1 MREIEYLASELGKH
15 RNKIYDVVVY
25 ESFFE
30 PRSKLRTP
38 NLPFSGDK
46 YPLPKVYFENLKRC
60 AELVS
65 EGGILLVYG
74 MPYDLPYYGSYLN
87 TLALGDFR
95 FIFKYWIVLNID
107 NQHRGETLQPA
118 HQGLLLYVKS
128 KSSDKTSNGFHL
140 TTNKCRIPHRDC
152 SHCERNLKDWGGK
165 KHLMNP
171 AGSAPSDVWRD
182 LQPQAITDNR
192 LPQSARDRIVLLT
205 EEKANIL
212 FVTET
217 EQESGKF
224 ASVEPSLRTTLCQ
237 ETSTSVSKPAL
248 NQTSPESIAIEWNS
262 VYQED
267 CTLLMKRLLSIY
279 PDGIFDLVFADP
291 PYNLEKKYDEYSDDK
306 SARDY
311 VQWCN
316 EWLRLC
322 TKVLKPGGALMILN
336 LPKWAVSHALFLHSM
351 LDFRHWICWDAMADP
366 RGKLLPAHYALLYYT
381 KPGSDIKFRYSTNI
395 VDSSADFLEPPDS
408 PEYCL
413 RQSCINAR
421 KKVGDDRRMELSD
434 IWFNINRIKHKRD
447 RDYHPCQLP
456 EKLMDRLIRL
466 TTDSGDK
473 VFDPFAGVG
482 TTAIIAQRL
491 GRDFITCDIDSTYVT
506 ITREKLER
514 ERYEVGFLGVPI
526 KKTVQRNNN
535 GMAQYSK
542 KKVETTL
549 QALALKLGH
558 LPTMD
563 DIKANEPWILA
574 ASQELYKDIR
584 QPLKA
589 AKLAL
594 RISGAKDKG

>member
-1 MREIEYLASELGKH
+1 MRQIECLASELGEQ
-15 RNKIYDVVVY
+15 RDKIYDVAVY

-46 YPLPKVYFENLKRC
+46 YPLPNVYFENLKRC

-65 EGGILLVYG
+65 EGGILFVYG
-74 MPYDLPYYGSYLN
+74 LPHDLPYYGSYLN
-87 TLALGDFR
+87 TLELGDFR

-107 NQHRGETLQPA
+107 NQQRGETLQPA

-128 KSSDKTSNGFHL
+128 KSSNKTSNGFHL
-140 TTNKCRIPHRDC
+140 TTNKCRIPHRYC
-152 SHCERNLKDWGGK
+152 SHCKMNLKDWGGK

-171 AGSAPSDVWRD
+171 AGSAPSDAWND

-205 EEKANIL
+205 EEKANVL

-217 EQESGKF
+217 EHESLKF
-224 ASVEPSLRTTLCQ
+224 APVESSLRATLYQ
-237 ETSTSVSKPAL
+237 EKSTSVSKPAL
-248 NQTSPESIAIEWNS
+248 NPKSPESTAIEWNN

-267 CTLLMKRLLSIY
+267 SILLMKRILSTY

-291 PYNLEKKYDEYSDDK
+291 PYNLEKKYDKYSDDK

-322 TKVLKPGGALMILN
+322 AKVLKPGGALVILN
-336 LPKWAVSHALFLHSM
+336 LPKWAVYHALFLHSM
-351 LDFRHWICWDAMADP
+351 LDFRHWIYWDAMADP

-395 VDSSADFLEPPDS
+395 GDSSSDFVEPPES

-421 KKVGDDRRMELSD
+421 KKVGDNRRAELSD
-434 IWFNINRIKHKRD
+434 IWFNVHRIKHKRD

-456 EKLMDRLIRL
+456 EKLMDRIIRL

-473 VFDPFAGVG
+473 IFDPFAGVG

-491 GRDFITCDIDSTYVT
+491 GRDFITSDIDPNYGT

-514 ERYEVGFLGVPI
+514 ERYEVGFFRVPI
-526 KKTVQRNNN
+526 KKTVRRDNNWT
-535 GMAQYSK
+535 AQYSK

-549 QALALKLGH
+549 QALALRLGH
-558 LPTMD
+558 LPTME
-563 DIKANEPWILA
+563 DIEASEPWVLA
-574 ASQELYKDIR
+574 ASRELYDDIR

-589 AKLAL
+589 AKIAL
-594 RISGAKDKG
+594 RTNGVKDKV